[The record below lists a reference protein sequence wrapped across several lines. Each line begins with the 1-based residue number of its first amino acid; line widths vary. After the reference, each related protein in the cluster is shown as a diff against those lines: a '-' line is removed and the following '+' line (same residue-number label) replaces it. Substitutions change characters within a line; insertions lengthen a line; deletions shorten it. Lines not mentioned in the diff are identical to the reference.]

1 MAHLTLEQRY
11 KIEAYRSTGTSIS
24 GIADLVGKDKSV
36 ISREISRNADQRS
49 GIYKAVLADKKAM
62 GRHKSKRK
70 KYTLT
75 AEVEVTILYYLTQ
88 DYSSEQIVGRA
99 EIDKVKIGIAT

>member
-1 MAHLTLEQRY
+1 MLEQRY
-11 KIEAYRSTGTSIS
+11 KLEAYRNTGTSIS
-24 GIADLVGKDKSV
+24 GIADSVGKDKSL

-49 GIYKAVLADKKAM
+49 GIYSAVLADKKAM
-62 GRHKSKRK
+62 SRHKSKCK

-75 AEVEVTILYYLTQ
+75 AEVEVTIVYYLTQ